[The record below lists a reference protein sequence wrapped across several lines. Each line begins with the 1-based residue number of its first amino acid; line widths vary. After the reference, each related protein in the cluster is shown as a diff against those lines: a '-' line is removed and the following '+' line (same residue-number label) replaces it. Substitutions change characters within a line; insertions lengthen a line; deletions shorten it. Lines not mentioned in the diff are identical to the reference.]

1 MRRFTSLTARLSILF
16 GVVMISTWLTACFLL
31 IQALGAYFAK
41 QEDADIQ
48 GKLQLATNFL
58 QMEFNRN
65 TPDWH
70 ILNKQIDDALA
81 GHQGIYILIHDPQK
95 KILVDSHP
103 RTSQK
108 PLAIF
113 SFDDTD
119 TETKIKEWTEQGKSF
134 RSIATQISLNADIR
148 KTGSIPFVIN
158 VTMDITDHQH
168 FIHQM
173 KLWLYWFTAGLVLVS
188 IFLAW
193 AATRLGLKP
202 LRDMAVLASNVT
214 AHKLDQRFA
223 LSQTPIELHTPLNAF
238 NTMLDRLELS
248 FQKLSEFS
256 SDIAHELRTP
266 LSNMMMQTQVAL
278 SKTRTADEYRE
289 VLFSNLEEFERLA
302 RMISDM
308 LFLAKSEHGLLTL
321 KKDILEL
328 GHDLDE
334 LLEFFEPL
342 ASENKMEL
350 IRQGDGQLMGDRAML
365 RRAFSNLISNAI
377 RYTPAGSRII
387 IRIKTD
393 EDGVQVDV
401 INPGKPI
408 PEEQLSRIFDRFY
421 RADAART
428 HHSEGA
434 GLGLAITRS
443 IIKAHGGF
451 LSAKSTEYETIFSA
465 TFPHHN
471 DEPD

>member
-1 MRRFTSLTARLSILF
+1 MKQFASLTARLSALF
-16 GVVMISTWLTACFLL
+16 GAVMISTWLVACFLL
-31 IQALGAYFAK
+31 IQALGAYFVK
-41 QEDADIQ
+41 QEDGDIQ

-58 QMEFNRN
+58 RMEFTRN
-65 TPDWH
+65 APDWP

-81 GHQGIYILIHDPQK
+81 GHHGIYILIRDPQK
-95 KILVDSHP
+95 MILVDSHP
-103 RTSQK
+103 RALPQ
-108 PLAIF
+108 PQAVL
-113 SFDDTD
+113 SFEGVGA
-119 TETKIKEWTEQGKSF
+119 ETKIREWREQGKSF
-134 RSIATQISLNADIR
+134 RGIATQVSLNSEMINAD
-148 KTGSIPFVIN
+148 PVQLMIN

-168 FIHQM
+168 FINQM

-188 IFLAW
+188 IFLGR

-202 LRDMAVLASNVT
+202 LRDMAALASNVT

-223 LSQTPIELHTPLNAF
+223 LSQIPLELQTPLNAF

-321 KKDILEL
+321 KKDILDL
-328 GHDLDE
+328 GLDLDE

-342 ASENKMEL
+342 ASENKLEL
-350 IRQGDGQLMGDRAML
+350 IRLGNGKLTGDRAML

-377 RYTPAGSRII
+377 RYTPAGSKII
-387 IRIKTD
+387 VRIKTG
-393 EDGVQVDV
+393 EDGIQVDV

-421 RADAART
+421 RADAARK
-428 HHSEGA
+428 HNSEGA

-443 IIKAHGGF
+443 IIEAHGGL

-465 TFPHHN
+465 TFPN
-471 DEPD
+471 SSI

>member
-1 MRRFTSLTARLSILF
+1 
-16 GVVMISTWLTACFLL
+16 
-31 IQALGAYFAK
+31 
-41 QEDADIQ
+41 
-48 GKLQLATNFL
+48 
-58 QMEFNRN
+58 
-65 TPDWH
+65 
-70 ILNKQIDDALA
+70 
-81 GHQGIYILIHDPQK
+81 
-95 KILVDSHP
+95 
-103 RTSQK
+103 
-108 PLAIF
+108 
-113 SFDDTD
+113 
-119 TETKIKEWTEQGKSF
+119 
-134 RSIATQISLNADIR
+134 
-148 KTGSIPFVIN
+148 
-158 VTMDITDHQH
+158 
-168 FIHQM
+168 
-173 KLWLYWFTAGLVLVS
+173 
-188 IFLAW
+188 
-193 AATRLGLKP
+193 
-202 LRDMAVLASNVT
+202 
-214 AHKLDQRFA
+214 
-223 LSQTPIELHTPLNAF
+223 
-238 NTMLDRLELS
+238 
-248 FQKLSEFS
+248 
-256 SDIAHELRTP
+256 
-266 LSNMMMQTQVAL
+266 
-278 SKTRTADEYRE
+278 
-289 VLFSNLEEFERLA
+289 
-302 RMISDM
+302 MISDM

-443 IIKAHGGF
+443 IIEAHGGF

>member
-1 MRRFTSLTARLSILF
+1 MSLTARLSILF
-16 GVVMISTWLTACFLL
+16 GVVMISTWLIACFLL
-31 IQALGAYFAK
+31 IQALGAHFSK
-41 QEDADIQ
+41 QEDGDIQ

-58 QMEFNRN
+58 LMQPTRN
-65 TPDWH
+65 EPDWL

-81 GHQGIYILIHDPQK
+81 GHHGIYILIRDPQEN
-95 KILVDSHP
+95 ILVDSHP
-103 RTSQK
+103 RGLQQPQTVLSSGVGSEK
-108 PLAIF
+108 
-113 SFDDTD
+113 
-119 TETKIKEWTEQGKSF
+119 KIREWKEQGKFF
-134 RSIATQISLNADIR
+134 RSIATPVSLNS
-148 KTGSIPFVIN
+148 KTINAEPLHLMIN

-168 FIHQM
+168 FINQM
-173 KLWLYWFTAGLVLVS
+173 KRWLYWFTAGLVLVS
-188 IFLAW
+188 IFLGR
-193 AATRLGLKP
+193 AATKLGLKP

-223 LSQTPIELHTPLNAF
+223 ISQIPLELQAPLNAF

-321 KKDILEL
+321 KKDMLDL

-350 IRQGDGQLMGDRAML
+350 IRQGNGQLTGDRAML

-377 RYTPAGSRII
+377 RYTPAGSKIFVRIE
-387 IRIKTD
+387 TD
-393 EDGVQVDV
+393 ENGVRIEVV
-401 INPGKPI
+401 NPGKPI
-408 PEEQLSRIFDRFY
+408 PAEQLSRLFDRFY
-421 RADAART
+421 RADAARK
-428 HHSEGA
+428 HNSEGA

-443 IIKAHGGF
+443 IIEAHGGV
-451 LSAKSTEYETIFSA
+451 LAVNSNESETTFSVC
-465 TFPHHN
+465 FPKTP
-471 DEPD
+471 EF

>member
-1 MRRFTSLTARLSILF
+1 MRRFTSLTARLCTLF
-16 GVVMISTWLTACFLL
+16 GVVMIGTWLTSCVLL

-41 QEDADIQ
+41 QENGDIQ

-58 QMEFNRN
+58 QMEFSRDM
-65 TPDWH
+65 PDWNR
-70 ILNKQIDDALA
+70 LNKQIDDALA
-81 GHQGIYILIHDPQK
+81 GHQGIYILIHDSQK

-103 RTSQK
+103 RVSQQ
-108 PLAIF
+108 PQRIPPF
-113 SFDDTD
+113 ERTNS
-119 TETKIKEWTEQGKSF
+119 ETKITEWTEQSKLF
-134 RSIATQISLNADIR
+134 RGITTQIHPKSAILNTA
-148 KTGSIPFVIN
+148 SIPLMIN

-168 FIHQM
+168 FINQM
-173 KLWLYWFTAGLVLVS
+173 KLWLYWFTAGFVLVS
-188 IFLAW
+188 VFLGW
-193 AATRLGLKP
+193 AATKLGLKP
-202 LRDMAVLASNVT
+202 LRDMAALASNVT

-223 LSQTPIELHTPLNAF
+223 ISQMPIELQTPLNAF

-248 FQKLSEFS
+248 FQRLSEFS

-321 KKDILEL
+321 KKDILDL

-342 ASENKMEL
+342 ASENKLEL
-350 IRQGDGQLMGDRAML
+350 IRQGNGQVTGDRAML
-365 RRAFSNLISNAI
+365 RRAFSNLLSNAI
-377 RYTPAGSRII
+377 RYTPAGSEII
-387 IRIKTD
+387 VRIKTD
-393 EDGVQVDV
+393 ENGVQVDV

-421 RADAART
+421 RADAARK
-428 HHSEGA
+428 HNSEGA

-443 IIKAHGGF
+443 IIEAHGGL
-451 LSAKSTEYETIFSA
+451 LSAKSTEFETIFSA
-465 TFPHHN
+465 TFPN
-471 DEPD
+471 SSI

>member
-1 MRRFTSLTARLSILF
+1 MRRFSSLTARLSILF
-16 GVVMISTWLTACFLL
+16 CFVMISTWLIACFLL
-31 IQALGAYFAK
+31 IQALGAHFAK
-41 QEDADIQ
+41 QEDSDIQ
-48 GKLQLATNFL
+48 GKLELTSNFL
-58 QMEFNRN
+58 LMQFNRDH
-65 TPDWH
+65 PDWQ
-70 ILNKQIDDALA
+70 ILNQQIGDALA
-81 GHQGIYILIHDPQK
+81 GHQGIYILIRDPQE

-103 RTSQK
+103 HDLQQPQAVLSLT
-108 PLAIF
+108 F
-113 SFDDTD
+113 SS
-119 TETKIKEWTEQGKSF
+119 EKKIREWKEQGKYF
-134 RSIATQISLNADIR
+134 RGITTQVSLNS
-148 KTGSIPFVIN
+148 KTINQAPLQLMIN

-188 IFLAW
+188 VFLAW
-193 AATRLGLKP
+193 AATKLGLKP
-202 LRDMAVLASNVT
+202 LRDMAAWASNVT

-223 LSQTPIELHTPLNAF
+223 LSKMPIELQTPLNAF
-238 NTMLDRLELS
+238 NTMLERLELS

-321 KKDILEL
+321 KKDILDL
-328 GHDLDE
+328 GLDLDE

-342 ASENKMEL
+342 ASENKLEL
-350 IRQGDGQLMGDRAML
+350 IRQGSAQLTGDRAML

-377 RYTPAGSRII
+377 RYTPAGSQII
-387 IRIKTD
+387 VRIKTG
-393 EDGVQVDV
+393 EDGIQVDV

-421 RADAART
+421 RADAARK
-428 HHSEGA
+428 HNSEGA

-443 IIKAHGGF
+443 IIEAHCGL
-451 LSAKSTEYETIFSA
+451 LSAKSTECETTFSA
-465 TFPHHN
+465 TFPN
-471 DEPD
+471 PSI

>member
-1 MRRFTSLTARLSILF
+1 MRRFSSLTARLSILF
-16 GVVMISTWLTACFLL
+16 CVVMISTWLIACFLL
-31 IQALGAYFAK
+31 IQALGAHFAK
-41 QEDADIQ
+41 QEDGDIQ
-48 GKLQLATNFL
+48 GKLQLTTNFL
-58 QMEFNRN
+58 LMQFNRDL
-65 TPDWH
+65 PDWQ
-70 ILNKQIDDALA
+70 ILNRQIDDALA
-81 GHQGIYILIHDPQK
+81 GHQGIYILIRDPQGN
-95 KILVDSHP
+95 ILVDSHP
-103 RTSQK
+103 HDLQQPQAVLS
-108 PLAIF
+108 LAF
-113 SFDDTD
+113 SS
-119 TETKIKEWTEQGKSF
+119 EKKIREWKEQGKYF
-134 RSIATQISLNADIR
+134 RGIATQVSLQSKMISQAPLQLM
-148 KTGSIPFVIN
+148 IN

-173 KLWLYWFTAGLVLVS
+173 RLWLYWFTAGLVLVS

-202 LRDMAVLASNVT
+202 LRDMAAWASNVT

-223 LSQTPIELHTPLNAF
+223 LSQMPIELQTPLNAF

-302 RMISDM
+302 RMITDM

-321 KKDILEL
+321 KKDILDL
-328 GHDLDE
+328 GLDLDE

-342 ASENKMEL
+342 ASENKLEL
-350 IRQGDGQLMGDRAML
+350 IRQGNGKLTGDRAML

-377 RYTPAGSRII
+377 RYTPAGSKII
-387 IRIKTD
+387 VRIKTG
-393 EDGVQVDV
+393 EDGIQVDV

-421 RADAART
+421 RADAARK
-428 HHSEGA
+428 HNSEGA

-443 IIKAHGGF
+443 IIEAHGGL

-465 TFPHHN
+465 TFPN
-471 DEPD
+471 SSI

>member
-1 MRRFTSLTARLSILF
+1 MRRFSSLTARLSILF

-41 QEDADIQ
+41 QEDGDIQ

-58 QMEFNRN
+58 QMEFKRN

-81 GHQGIYILIHDPQK
+81 GHQGIYILIRDLQK

-103 RTSQK
+103 RTAQK
-108 PLAIF
+108 PLAML
-113 SFDDTD
+113 SFGDTAP
-119 TETKIKEWTEQGKSF
+119 ETKIKEWTKQGKSF
-134 RSIATQISLNADIR
+134 RSIATQISLNADNR
-148 KTGSIPFVIN
+148 KTGPIPFMIN

-188 IFLAW
+188 VFLAW
-193 AATRLGLKP
+193 AATKLGLKP
-202 LRDMAVLASNVT
+202 LRDMAAWASNVT

-223 LSQTPIELHTPLNAF
+223 LSKMPIELQTPLNAF
-238 NTMLDRLELS
+238 NTMLERLELS

-321 KKDILEL
+321 KKDILDL
-328 GHDLDE
+328 GLDLDE
-334 LLEFFEPL
+334 LLEFFDPL
-342 ASENKMEL
+342 ASENKLEL
-350 IRQGDGQLMGDRAML
+350 IRQGSAQLTGDRAML

-377 RYTPAGSRII
+377 RYTPAGSQII
-387 IRIKTD
+387 VRIKTG
-393 EDGVQVDV
+393 EDGIQVDV

-408 PEEQLSRIFDRFY
+408 PEQQLSRIIDRFY
-421 RADAART
+421 RAEAGRK
-428 HHSEGA
+428 HNSEGA

-443 IIKAHGGF
+443 IIEAHGGL
-451 LSAKSTEYETIFSA
+451 LSAKSTEYETTFSA
-465 TFPHHN
+465 TFPN
-471 DEPD
+471 PSI